1 MTTTTTC
8 MARHVGACSGGCAHH
23 RPCID
28 ISYPRPPFQLGG
40 TRPAGGPEDEET
52 AAIAAASRAAAFAG
66 VEDGTA
72 APSVPG
78 AADGTVP
85 ADGAV
90 DGDDEDD
97 DGGFQIV
104 LDSPDR
110 GGSAASDLDGDDDFH
125 IVLDAQTGSGNPYIP
140 TASGPPR
147 YNAPGGAPA
156 AGGARANQ
164 YVREGAAPLAPRPAL
179 PKPDW
184 GTDAAALTA
193 LLESKPLPLGPAAS
207 KGMPREEFGGGG
219 GGGGIIPPPRPPT
232 GPPPGPMSQRPSGM
246 HLVTA
251 PVGPGGYHHPAGIPR
266 NAGEGGGGH
275 EGGQYGSILPGRST
289 PPRHVGPNDDGSWA
303 TYDGKPPLARWNEE
317 GQRILPGMGGGTRF
331 IPPEE
336 YKEFLALGH
345 GGIFDVDLDH
355 IDCAPWRHAGTE
367 PSDFFNYGMN
377 ETSWR
382 AYAQQVRHVRMEA
395 AHRSRIATFDS
406 AQLQQQQQQQPQ
418 PPMPAPQQQQLG
430 TTPYA
435 AYQAQQQQQQQQQY
449 RGPPMGRPPPGM
461 QPPPGQRR
469 GRGRSASPAQDDLD
483 GEDGGRGGGGPHGGS
498 GWDAGPPGGGYRDG
512 GRGGGG
518 GYDPRAGGYPPPWA
532 FGPPPGGGMGP
543 PPWTMPPGGQGR
555 PPGAPRG
562 RERDGGRERERERP
576 PKAEPAPVSAGPRLA
591 WVPPPGVKR
600 ERSRSRERDNRKDAD
615 GDGKRRRR

>member
-1 MTTTTTC
+1 M
-8 MARHVGACSGGCAHH
+8 V
-23 RPCID
+23 
-28 ISYPRPPFQLGG
+28 
-40 TRPAGGPEDEET
+40 DEET

-72 APSVPG
+72 APSVP
-78 AADGTVP
+78 AAD

-90 DGDDEDD
+90 HADGAAAADDDDDD

-110 GGSAASDLDGDDDFH
+110 GGGAASDLDGDDDFH

-140 TASGPPR
+140 TTSGPPR
-147 YNAPGGAPA
+147 YNAPAGAPPA
-156 AGGARANQ
+156 PGGGARANQ

-193 LLESKPLPLGPAAS
+193 LLESKPLPLGPAAG
-207 KGMPREEFGGGG
+207 KGMPHDDGGGG
-219 GGGGIIPPPRPPT
+219 GGAIPPPRPPT

-251 PVGPGGYHHPAGIPR
+251 PVGPGGHHHPAGIPR
-266 NAGEGGGGH
+266 NAGEGGGDLAGGH
-275 EGGQYGSILPGRST
+275 QYGSILPGRST

-303 TYDGKPPLARWNEE
+303 TYDGKAPLARWNEE

-355 IDCAPWRHAGTE
+355 IDCAPWRQPGSE
-367 PSDFFNYGMN
+367 PSDYFNYGMN

-395 AHRSRIATFDS
+395 SHRSRIATFDS
-406 AQLQQQQQQQPQ
+406 AQQQQQQQQAPPVPQ
-418 PPMPAPQQQQLG
+418 MQQQQA
-430 TTPYA
+430 TPYA
-435 AYQAQQQQQQQQQY
+435 AYQGAQQQQ

-461 QPPPGQRR
+461 QAPPAQRG
-469 GRGRSASPAQDDLD
+469 GRQSSASPSRDDVD
-483 GEDGGRGGGGPHGGS
+483 GEDAGRGGRGGS
-498 GWDAGPPGGGYRDG
+498 AWDNGPPGGGYRDG

-518 GYDPRAGGYPPPWA
+518 GGYDPRSGYPPPWA
-532 FGPPPGGGMGP
+532 FGPPPGGGMGAPPWAMAPGPQSRP
-543 PPWTMPPGGQGR
+543 PP
-555 PPGAPRG
+555 ASRG
-562 RERDGGRERERERP
+562 REGGDRRDRRERD
-576 PKAEPAPVSAGPRLA
+576 EPLAASPAAPASTGPRIEWL
-591 WVPPPGVKR
+591 PPPGVKR
-600 ERSRSRERDNRKDAD
+600 ERSRSRDRDGRSRDDRKEGNA
-615 GDGKRRRR
+615 DGKRRRR